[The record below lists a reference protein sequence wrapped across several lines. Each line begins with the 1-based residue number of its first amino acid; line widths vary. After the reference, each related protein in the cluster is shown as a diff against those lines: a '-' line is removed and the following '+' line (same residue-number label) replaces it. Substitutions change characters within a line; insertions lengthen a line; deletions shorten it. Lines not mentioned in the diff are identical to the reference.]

1 MRPSIGLGLEAW
13 KPCSLRPIILLETNL
28 CIVSLSEHRCLK
40 DSACL
45 HTTLRHYLCGLQCSL
60 SSLVDV
66 TVISSAQVYS
76 GCIQLH
82 VNVDCPLGSAKDVVP
97 SWQTAIIASLETRLP
112 TYHFTSLT
120 ESLSRRQSL
129 SKKKGSL
136 VCYRSS
142 RVEHDSQLLLPLGTR
157 RPCPNPY
164 PWYLGRVRYGFA
176 HLNLGKADKMWIIT
190 VLPIPILGSFVVSG
204 VA

>member
-97 SWQTAIIASLETRLP
+97 SWQTAIIAGLETRLP

-129 SKKKGSL
+129 SKKKKA
-136 VCYRSS
+136 VWF
-142 RVEHDSQLLLPLGTR
+142 VTVPLGLNMT
-157 RPCPNPY
+157 PNSCCRWVPVAHAQTHIHGI
-164 PWYLGRVRYGFA
+164 WVGYGT
-176 HLNLGKADKMWIIT
+176 D
-190 VLPIPILGSFVVSG
+190 LPI
-204 VA
+204 

>member
-1 MRPSIGLGLEAW
+1 MFLKNIKIKNRMRPSIGLGLEAW

-97 SWQTAIIASLETRLP
+97 SWQTAIIASLDIYMANRA
-112 TYHFTSLT
+112 
-120 ESLSRRQSL
+120 
-129 SKKKGSL
+129 
-136 VCYRSS
+136 
-142 RVEHDSQLLLPLGTR
+142 
-157 RPCPNPY
+157 
-164 PWYLGRVRYGFA
+164 A
-176 HLNLGKADKMWIIT
+176 HARHWHGKARHDEAWHAA
-190 VLPIPILGSFVVSG
+190 LSCR
-204 VA
+204 AA